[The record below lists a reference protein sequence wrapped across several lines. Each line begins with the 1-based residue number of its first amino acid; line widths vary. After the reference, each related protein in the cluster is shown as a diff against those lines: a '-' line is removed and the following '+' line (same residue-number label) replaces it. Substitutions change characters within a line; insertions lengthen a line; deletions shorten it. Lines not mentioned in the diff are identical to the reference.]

1 MLVDV
6 DPLRMI
12 IIFFLKVRDSRSHQQ
27 FSSVFCPSSFSFS
40 FTLLFVVH
48 VFGLFDLLI
57 LPRKE
62 KQKTRNKKPEK
73 PNSNDYFQL
82 AVQHL
87 QRRPLFRHHDGRT
100 FHDDDDDDEKTL
112 LDGPSQRYKKAGKMS
127 TNFIPRPS
135 SFVQPSCFVHLKSFS
150 CSVLTSINNKRK

>member
-62 KQKTRNKKPEK
+62 KNKKQEIRNPK
-73 PNSNDYFQL
+73 NQIQMIIFNSRYNTYSVDLFFATTTAAPFTTTTTTTRKRCWTDQVNDIKRLERCRPTSFHVRL
-82 AVQHL
+82 PSFN
-87 QRRPLFRHHDGRT
+87 RR
-100 FHDDDDDDEKTL
+100 
-112 LDGPSQRYKKAGKMS
+112 
-127 TNFIPRPS
+127 
-135 SFVQPSCFVHLKSFS
+135 
-150 CSVLTSINNKRK
+150 VLSI